1 MPRLTAEEIHRKEFK
16 RSMRG
21 YDISDVNEFLNEI
34 IKDYLEF
41 EQREQLTDRSEFFN
55 YMEELMEQLL
65 YEVQQL
71 KEENRLLREQLAALT
86 TNPTYPPPPYYR

>member
-21 YDISDVNEFLNEI
+21 YDISDVNEFLDEI

-41 EQREQLTDRSEFFN
+41 EQREQSTDHSEFSTIW
-55 YMEELMEQLL
+55 
-65 YEVQQL
+65 
-71 KEENRLLREQLAALT
+71 KS
-86 TNPTYPPPPYYR
+86 

>member
-21 YDISDVNEFLNEI
+21 YDISDVNEFLDEI

-41 EQREQLTDRSEFFN
+41 EQREQYSEFSTIW
-55 YMEELMEQLL
+55 
-65 YEVQQL
+65 
-71 KEENRLLREQLAALT
+71 KS
-86 TNPTYPPPPYYR
+86 